1 MACPKTPRSCGIY
14 RFTSTVHSSCSC
26 PQSNSVW
33 RLSER
38 DDPCQKHL
46 RRDPFDL
53 SVFYPI
59 SFCRETTTTLLGF
72 LLLWH
77 CAPRRSILCPP
88 FCLWTFN
95 EIGLPM
101 DDQTFD
107 EKTARDWITSV
118 ESSKVRS
125 NDIFP
130 KLSAWVD
137 RTFPSEILEIGSGQG
152 ICSDHIGLPIR
163 NFSIKF

>member
-1 MACPKTPRSCGIY
+1 
-14 RFTSTVHSSCSC
+14 
-26 PQSNSVW
+26 
-33 RLSER
+33 
-38 DDPCQKHL
+38 
-46 RRDPFDL
+46 
-53 SVFYPI
+53 
-59 SFCRETTTTLLGF
+59 
-72 LLLWH
+72 
-77 CAPRRSILCPP
+77 
-88 FCLWTFN
+88 
-95 EIGLPM
+95 M